1 MDYGK
6 KCFSKGNK
14 LPSLDKKKRH
24 PKAKLM
30 NINLIMGLVEQTAIS
45 FKK

>member
-14 LPSLDKKKRH
+14 LPSLDKKRH
-24 PKAKLM
+24 PKA
-30 NINLIMGLVEQTAIS
+30 NLINVNLIKGLVEQTTIS

>member
-6 KCFSKGNK
+6 KCVSKGNK
-14 LPSLDKKKRH
+14 LPFSVLKRH
-24 PKAKLM
+24 PKA
-30 NINLIMGLVEQTAIS
+30 NLINVNLIKGLVEQTAIS